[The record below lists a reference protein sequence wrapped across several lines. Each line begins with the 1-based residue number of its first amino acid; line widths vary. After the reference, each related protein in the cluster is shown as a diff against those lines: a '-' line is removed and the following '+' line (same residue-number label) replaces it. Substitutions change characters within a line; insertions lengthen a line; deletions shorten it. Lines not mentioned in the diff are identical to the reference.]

1 VGNTAEY
8 DLAWELASA
17 VDTALSAADRSV
29 VFAKIGAGDTYG
41 AIGLLL
47 SSAQHRGAPIG
58 PDLLRRVTAWL
69 TAYAGCAEE
78 PRLRDLLTRL
88 EPTG

>member
-17 VDTALSAADRSV
+17 VDAVLSAADRSV
-29 VFAKIGAGDTYG
+29 VFAKIGAGETYG
-41 AIGLLL
+41 AIGHLLT
-47 SSAQHRGAPIG
+47 SAQHLGAALG

-69 TAYAGCAEE
+69 NAYAGCAEE
-78 PRLRDLLTRL
+78 PKLRDLLARL
-88 EPTG
+88 ELPS